1 VAVVSESDGHDRL
14 HVRGSVTRG
23 NDSHDDPTDRD
34 ATMVV
39 QDQVEPGK
47 ALKPGRAPDAPLGG
61 RAHFAASPRV
71 PPTRAAHD
79 RCEPSCTPRA
89 GKPVT
94 SAASRC
100 RAAERPCPRT
110 EASATRAAR
119 SKLQVKPRSFANPH
133 VNARSCLW
141 MQAVVQWNVT
151 PNRPASDGD
160 PHRPNART
168 GFPIAH
174 ACAWTG
180 GTSRI
185 WLTPYRKQM
194 MRTLQ
199 GSARARSRRH

>member
-1 VAVVSESDGHDRL
+1 
-14 HVRGSVTRG
+14 
-23 NDSHDDPTDRD
+23 
-34 ATMVV
+34 
-39 QDQVEPGK
+39 
-47 ALKPGRAPDAPLGG
+47 
-61 RAHFAASPRV
+61 
-71 PPTRAAHD
+71 
-79 RCEPSCTPRA
+79 
-89 GKPVT
+89 
-94 SAASRC
+94 
-100 RAAERPCPRT
+100 
-110 EASATRAAR
+110 
-119 SKLQVKPRSFANPH
+119 
-133 VNARSCLW
+133 

-199 GSARARSRRH
+199 GSARARSRRHWSDHPNDARTIGTGLLIRTDALGGI